1 MTKQRK
7 PKQEVQ
13 TKPVDAPVT
22 SQESITEALTPN
34 LTVYAYLSESDLECL
49 SELPS
54 DGSPLD
60 VFSLK
65 LAKGLRVIE
74 HKQSENGHKLVDIRK
89 CIGNYGVHDQLPYFS
104 ARLGEDGLKVVDN
117 D

>member
-1 MTKQRK
+1 MAKGKVKQK
-7 PKQEVQ
+7 VQ
-13 TKPVDAPVT
+13 TNPVDAPIT
-22 SQESITEALTPN
+22 SQESITEALTPD
-34 LTVYAYLSESDLECL
+34 LTVYQYLTESDLECL

-54 DGSPLD
+54 NGLSVD

-74 HKQSENGHKLVDIRK
+74 RKQSEHGHELVDIGK
-89 CIGNYGVHDQLPYFS
+89 CIGKYGVHDSHPYFS
-104 ARLGEDGLKVVDN
+104 AQLGEDGLKVVSN

>member
-1 MTKQRK
+1 MTKRK

-13 TKPVDAPVT
+13 TTPVNAPVAL
-22 SQESITEALTPN
+22 QEEITEVLTTN
-34 LTVYAYLSESDLECL
+34 LSGYEYLTESDLECL
-49 SELPS
+49 SQLPS
-54 DGSPLD
+54 DGGSLD